1 MPVKTVSSFLNR
13 YRASWEF
20 SSDFYDWAKGK
31 SFEEVLDT
39 CENGNWLEFLAVRLK
54 VDTKKFAL
62 ANLAIA
68 QKVSHYVVDERSKR
82 ALEVARDFVNGNAT
96 EADLKTATAEAYT
109 AYRETDRR
117 TYGENW
123 YLHQCAHD
131 AAWRVAGSTSFQRF
145 TNDVF
150 YAYDSQHKTDTKR
163 ERMRETAGIFLEIVG
178 DDMRE
183 AWKSL
188 TESIG

>member
-1 MPVKTVSSFLNR
+1 MAVKTVSGFLSR

-20 SSDFYDWAKGK
+20 STDFYNWAKGK

-39 CENGNWLEFLAVRLK
+39 CENGNWLEFLAVRLN
-54 VDTKKFAL
+54 VDKKKFAL

-68 QKVSHYVVDERSKR
+68 QKISHSVVDERSKR
-82 ALEVARDFVNGNAT
+82 AIQVARDFVNGNAT
-96 EADLKTATAEAYT
+96 EAELKTASDEAYT
-109 AYRETDRR
+109 AYRETDKH

-145 TNDVF
+145 TNEF
-150 YAYDSQHKTDTKR
+150 FHAYDSQHKTDTKR
-163 ERMRETAGIFLEIVG
+163 ERMRETAGVFLGIVG
-178 DDMRE
+178 NDMRE
-183 AWKSL
+183 AWKRL
-188 TESIG
+188 TGE